1 MFQVEISKS
10 YTSTEWHE
18 DLKTILRKATETD
31 QHGVFLFSDTQIKQ
45 VRFNN
50 TQSSA
55 HAITGMNAP
64 LRFIYTERKQIV
76 FSLNPSRSDIAFS
89 SIFSTRSHSHKVKAN
104 AKVKKIKNQRKR
116 SKK

>member
-1 MFQVEISKS
+1 MLLFQVEISKS

-45 VRFNN
+45 VRFNF
-50 TQSSA
+50 TQRYK
-55 HAITGMNAP
+55 HAIPGVNAP

-76 FSLNPSRSDIAFS
+76 FSLNASGSDVAS
-89 SIFSTRSHSHKVKAN
+89 ASI
-104 AKVKKIKNQRKR
+104 
-116 SKK
+116 